1 MAMDKEGN
9 VLFTNGQKCCI
20 NKVEKPFNVTTWAGA
35 CGECSE
41 SLGKK
46 RVPASPLLSTSTDW
60 CFVHSTGIKQCVRLQ
75 SYLKSILKFSS

>member
-46 RVPASPLLSTSTDW
+46 
-60 CFVHSTGIKQCVRLQ
+60 
-75 SYLKSILKFSS
+75 